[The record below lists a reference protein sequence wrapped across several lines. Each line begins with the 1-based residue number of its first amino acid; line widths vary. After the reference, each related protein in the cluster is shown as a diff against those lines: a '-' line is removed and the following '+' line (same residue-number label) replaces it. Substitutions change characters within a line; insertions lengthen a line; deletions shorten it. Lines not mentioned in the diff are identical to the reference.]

1 MNIKFI
7 EALQQQKNEVASMNL
22 QKWCS
27 RKEECMLQLE
37 SPLAQIV
44 IGVRRSGK
52 STLCH
57 KFLKQNGVNYAYI
70 NFDDERLGVLKAN
83 ELDQLLEAAYY
94 VYGEFNYLF
103 LDEPQ
108 NVFGWHLFVNRLLR
122 QVVYLFVTGSNAK
135 LLSGELATHLT
146 GRYNQVELFPLSFRE
161 YLELKGIRMD
171 ALLTRD
177 RAFRQKAFDEYL
189 EKGGLPELL
198 NLHSWKNYVASL
210 FRSIIE
216 RDIIQ
221 RFKIRNKQA
230 LLDIGM
236 YAVSNF
242 AREFNFKKL
251 ENQLGVT
258 SDNTIKNYI
267 SHLEQ
272 TYLLIDLNKFS
283 FKTSERLRNRKYY
296 LVDTAFASALGSLTG
311 NEAGWRLENI
321 VFIELLRRRYESQY
335 DIHYFKS
342 HFEID
347 FVVSSGF
354 RVIELIQVCLDI
366 SSVKTLNREIRALV
380 NGSKLL
386 KCDKLTLIT
395 LGYSQKIEA
404 DDKTINIVS
413 VFDWL

>member
-1 MNIKFI
+1 
-7 EALQQQKNEVASMNL
+7 MNL

-27 RKEECMLQLE
+27 RKEERMLQLE
-37 SPLAQIV
+37 SPLTQIV

-83 ELDQLLEAAYY
+83 ELDQVLEAAYY

-122 QVVYLFVTGSNAK
+122 QGVYMFVTGSNAK

-161 YLELKGIRMD
+161 YIELKGIRMD
-171 ALLTRD
+171 APLTRD
-177 RAFRQKAFDEYL
+177 RAFRQKGFDEYL

-198 NLHSWKNYVASL
+198 NLPSWKNYVASL

-236 YAVSNF
+236 YTVSNF

-251 ENQLGVT
+251 ETQLIST

-272 TYLLIDLNKFS
+272 AYLLIGLNKFS

-311 NEAGWRLENI
+311 DEAGWRLENI

-366 SSVKTLNREIRALV
+366 SSVKTMNREIRALV

-386 KCDKLTLIT
+386 KCDTLTLIT
-395 LGYSQKIEA
+395 LGYSQKIET
-404 DDKTINIVS
+404 DDRTINIVS

>member
-1 MNIKFI
+1 MNINLI
-7 EALQQQKNEVASMNL
+7 EALQQQQNEAAHMNP

-27 RKEECMLQLE
+27 RREEQMLQLE

-57 KFLKQNGVNYAYI
+57 KFLKQNGVKYAYI

-83 ELDQLLEAAYY
+83 ELDQVLEAAYY
-94 VYGEFNYLF
+94 VYGGFNYLF

-108 NVFGWHLFVNRLLR
+108 NVNGWHLFVNRLLR
-122 QVVYLFVTGSNAK
+122 QGVFMFVTGSNAK

-161 YLELKGIRMD
+161 YTELKGIRSD
-171 ALLTRD
+171 AKLTHE

-198 NLHSWKNYVASL
+198 NLPLWKNYVDTL
-210 FRSIIE
+210 FRSIVE
-216 RDIIQ
+216 RDIVQ

-230 LLDIGM
+230 MLDIGM

-242 AREFNFKKL
+242 GREFNFKKL
-251 ENQLGVT
+251 EKQLGVT
-258 SDNTIKNYI
+258 SDNTIKNYVA
-267 SHLEQ
+267 HLEQ
-272 TYLLIDLNKFS
+272 AFLLIGLNKFS

-296 LVDTAFASALGSLTG
+296 LSDTAFASALGILTG
-311 NEAGWRLENI
+311 HEAGWRFENI
-321 VFIELLRRRYESQY
+321 VFVELLRRKFEGRY

-347 FVVSSGF
+347 FVLSAGF

-366 SSVKTLNREIRALV
+366 SSAKTMNREIRALL
-380 NGSKLL
+380 NGSKLMN
-386 KCDKLTLIT
+386 CNKLTLIT
-395 LGYSQKIEA
+395 LGNSQNIETEGKA
-404 DDKTINIVS
+404 ISIIS

>member
-1 MNIKFI
+1 MNINFI
-7 EALQQQKNEVASMNL
+7 EALQQQKDEAQRLNP
-22 QKWCS
+22 QKWCT
-27 RKEECMLQLE
+27 RREEKLLQTA

-70 NFDDERLGVLKAN
+70 NFDDERLGIIDTN
-83 ELDQLLEAAYY
+83 ELEQLLEATYY
-94 VYGEFNYLF
+94 VYGDFQYLF

-122 QVVYLFVTGSNAK
+122 QGVFMFITGSNAK

-161 YLELKGIRMD
+161 YIELKGIRSD
-171 ALLTRD
+171 AKLTHE

-198 NLHSWKNYVASL
+198 NLPSWKNYVATL
-210 FRSIIE
+210 FRSIVE

-230 LLDIGM
+230 LQDIGM

-251 ENQLGVT
+251 ENQLGVI

-267 SHLEQ
+267 SHLEKA
-272 TYLLIDLNKFS
+272 YLLIGLNKFS

-321 VFIELLRRRYESQY
+321 VFIELLRRKYENQY

-347 FVVSSGF
+347 FVLSLGF

-366 SSVKTLNREIRALV
+366 STVKTLNREIRALV

-395 LGYSQKIEA
+395 MGYSKNIETEG
-404 DDKTINIVS
+404 KTIHIVS

>member
-1 MNIKFI
+1 M
-7 EALQQQKNEVASMNL
+7 
-22 QKWCS
+22 
-27 RKEECMLQLE
+27 
-37 SPLAQIV
+37 
-44 IGVRRSGK
+44 
-52 STLCH
+52 
-57 KFLKQNGVNYAYI
+57 
-70 NFDDERLGVLKAN
+70 
-83 ELDQLLEAAYY
+83 
-94 VYGEFNYLF
+94 
-103 LDEPQ
+103 
-108 NVFGWHLFVNRLLR
+108 
-122 QVVYLFVTGSNAK
+122 FVTGSNAK

-161 YLELKGIRMD
+161 YIELKGIRMD
-171 ALLTRD
+171 APLTRD
-177 RAFRQKAFDEYL
+177 RAFRQKGFDEYL

-198 NLHSWKNYVASL
+198 NLPSWKNYVASL

-236 YAVSNF
+236 YTVSNF

-251 ENQLGVT
+251 ETQLSST

-272 TYLLIDLNKFS
+272 AYLLIGLNKFS

-311 NEAGWRLENI
+311 DEAGWRLENI

-366 SSVKTLNREIRALV
+366 SSVKTMNREIRALV

-386 KCDKLTLIT
+386 KCDTLTLIT
-395 LGYSQKIEA
+395 LGYSQKIET
-404 DDKTINIVS
+404 DDRTINIVS